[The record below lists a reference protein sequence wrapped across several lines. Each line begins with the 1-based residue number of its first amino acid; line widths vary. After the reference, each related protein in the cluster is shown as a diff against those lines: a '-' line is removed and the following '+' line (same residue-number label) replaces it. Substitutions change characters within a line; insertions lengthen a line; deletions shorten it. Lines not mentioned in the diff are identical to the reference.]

1 VNRHTKELLRAAVTV
16 ALLVFLLR
24 AVDLRETWAI
34 LTSASSAL
42 ILLGIALSVCDR
54 ALMFG
59 KWFPLLRARVPDAPL
74 VPALRVYLASGLAQ
88 YLLPVTV
95 GADMLRA
102 TAVGRGQK
110 VVAEVGASIVVERL
124 LGTLAAGFMC
134 LAAFAIAV
142 KEDLPVRFLIPWAT
156 ASVVIG
162 ALALFLPF
170 TRLGIGL
177 MRRAGEGL
185 PEGGWVRFLRRL
197 TQGYVAYR
205 SRPALLFWVALLSL
219 VEQCFPIAIMGIVG
233 VALRVPLSL
242 SALFVTMPL
251 TLFVSRLPVSIAGI
265 GVGEAAIVYLLG
277 LFSVPTADALA
288 AALLCR
294 AIDLPIMTLPGIVLW
309 RDLVHAPEPAA

>member
-1 VNRHTKELLRAAVTV
+1 MTV
-16 ALLVFLLR
+16 ALLVLLVR
-24 AVDLRETWAI
+24 VVDLRETWSI
-34 LTSASSAL
+34 LASASPAL
-42 ILLGIALSVCDR
+42 VLLGISLSVCDR

-59 KWFPLLRARVPDAPL
+59 KWFPLLRARVPEAPL
-74 VPALRVYLASGLAQ
+74 FPALRVYLASGLAQ

-102 TAVGRGQK
+102 TAVGRSRNA
-110 VVAEVGASIVVERL
+110 VAEVGASIVVERL
-124 LGTLAAGFMC
+124 LGTLAAGVMC
-134 LAAFAIAV
+134 IVAFAIAV
-142 KEDLPVRFLIPWAT
+142 REDLPVRFLIPWAA

-162 ALALFLPF
+162 ALALVLPF
-170 TRLGIGL
+170 TRLGVGL
-177 MRRAGEGL
+177 MRRAAEGL

-205 SRPALLFWVALLSL
+205 NRPALLVWVGLLSL
-219 VEQCFPIAIMGIVG
+219 VEQCFPLAIMGIVG
-233 VALRVPLSL
+233 VALGSPLSL

-288 AALLCR
+288 IALLCR
-294 AIDLPIMTLPGIVLW
+294 AIDLPIMTLPGIALW
-309 RDLVHAPEPAA
+309 RELVHAPEPAA